1 MRHSAS
7 LLASLEGMGRA
18 AFLIAKELAQNSR
31 TGLTPRFLSKKLDMP
46 VEEIEYLVD
55 VNHKLLYTDLTR
67 IRLVP
72 EGFQA
77 MKRILVGLESHGDV
91 DALKQHVR
99 SLPDLDLQALEERLE
114 LDADLSKKDMAE
126 QVLLRLYRQPD
137 SILHHVAGCD
147 FSPRARDLFDALW
160 QSRDGI
166 LSISQIYAMHKRS
179 EYEAE
184 QALSELLAGCACFE
198 LFRFDGEQRLVRAVA
213 LLKEVRDYYRANKER
228 SRDASPKLKEFRDDV
243 EAARSE
249 GMIFSETVCRVVAA
263 IAARPARLRND
274 GELFREDRRRL
285 EQIRSD
291 EEEPSLNTCLWAA
304 EGLGWIARVDN
315 VLRAGD
321 VETLVDLDRLDR
333 HRLLY
338 DWLTSQSDIAPAR
351 GILEKALEELR
362 PDAWY
367 SIMDFIAY
375 ARGYSDQS
383 AAPALKSTGTH
394 YEYVA
399 PGGGGRLETRLA
411 RALEESFYWLG
422 VAARGYAGDTPCF
435 QITLLGRALLS
446 GEIPAA
452 LREQYPSWSGGI
464 VVQPNYEVAA
474 ALQDIDPLLTT
485 PLDTFA
491 VRVSEQPVIIYKLTR
506 DAFLHAMQQGHP
518 ADGFISFLLNHNR
531 GPLPDNVLIT
541 LRDWCGTAKQVR
553 LRTYHVVESDDPLV
567 IAEIEHQRQWH
578 KHVTPVDPHKTL
590 RYQGLSRSEMK
601 AALEKEGYIVGE

>member
-7 LLASLEGMGRA
+7 LLSSLEGMSRA
-18 AFLIAKELAQNSR
+18 AFMIAKELSQNSR

-46 VEEIEYLVD
+46 MEEIEYLVD
-55 VNHKLLYTDLTR
+55 INHKLLYTDLTR

-77 MKRILVGLESHGDV
+77 VKRILEGLESHGDV
-91 DALKQHVR
+91 AALKQHVR
-99 SLPDLDLQALEERLE
+99 ALSDLDLQVLEERLE
-114 LDADLSKKDMAE
+114 LDNDLSKKDLAE

-137 SILHHVAGCD
+137 SILLYIAGYD
-147 FSPRARDLFDALW
+147 FSSRAREIFDMLW

-166 LSISQIYAMHKRS
+166 LSVSQIYATNKRS

-184 QALSELLAGCACFE
+184 QAISELLAGCACFE

-213 LLKEVRDYYRANKER
+213 LLKEVRDYYRSNKE
-228 SRDASPKLKEFRDDV
+228 ASPDTSLKLKEFYDGV
-243 EAARSE
+243 ESVRSE
-249 GMIFSETVCRVVAA
+249 DLTFSETICRLTAA
-263 IAARPARLRND
+263 IAAHPVRLRND

-291 EEEPSLNTCLWAA
+291 DEEPSLNTCLWAA

-315 VLRAGD
+315 ELRAGD
-321 VETLVDLDRLDR
+321 VETLVGTDRLER
-333 HRLLY
+333 HVMVY
-338 DWLTSQSDIAPAR
+338 DWMTSRSEMAPIR
-351 GILEKALEELR
+351 GILEKALEELC

-375 ARGYSDQS
+375 AHTFSDQS
-383 AAPALKSTGTH
+383 IAPMIKSAGAH

-399 PGGGGRLETRLA
+399 SGGGGRIETRLA
-411 RALEESFYWLG
+411 RSLEENFFWLG
-422 VAARGYAGDTPCF
+422 VIARGYAGDTPCF
-435 QITLLGRALLS
+435 QITPLGRALLF
-446 GEIPAA
+446 GEIPTS
-452 LREQYPSWSGGI
+452 LRERYPSWSGGI

-491 VRVSEQPVIIYKLTR
+491 QRISEYPVIIYNLTR
-506 DAFLHAMQQGHP
+506 EAFLHAMQQGHS
-518 ADGFISFLLNHNR
+518 AEAFISFLLHHNR

-553 LRTYHVVESDDPLV
+553 LRTYHVIESNDPLV

-578 KHVTPVDPHKTL
+578 KQIAPIDPHKAL
-590 RYQGLSRSEMK
+590 RYQGLSRAEIK
-601 AALEKEGYIVGE
+601 AALEKEGYIVEQ